1 MCPREFGLGLCK
13 NYLGT
18 LSGFLQR
25 NFRYNFSGSQPFA
38 FEVRK
43 FVAFGKTTLAQ
54 EFPTRVADYIGLP
67 EVVCHFF
74 LDYNVLIAFGVFFG
88 LDDGEITL

>member
-1 MCPREFGLGLCK
+1 LCK

-25 NFRYNFSGSQPFA
+25 NFGYNLGGSEPFA

-54 EFPTRVADYIGLP
+54 EFPTCVADYVGLP
-67 EVVCHFF
+67 EVVRHFF
-74 LDYNVLIAFGVFFG
+74 LDYNVLIAFEGFFG
-88 LDDGEITL
+88 LDEGEFTL